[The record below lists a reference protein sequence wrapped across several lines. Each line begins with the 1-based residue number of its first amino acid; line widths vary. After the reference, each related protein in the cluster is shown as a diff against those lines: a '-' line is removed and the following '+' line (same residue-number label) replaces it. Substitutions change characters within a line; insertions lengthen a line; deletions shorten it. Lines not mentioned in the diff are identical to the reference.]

1 MAVGAFIPKRPF
13 PMAYPPRKSLPHA
26 VPPWV
31 NSGAIYFFTQC
42 LQDRT
47 RTDLVQAETAP
58 ILLAAVRNYHDRQ
71 IWFMRL
77 FLLMP
82 DHLHALV
89 SFPAGQSLRVAW
101 SSWKRYT
108 AKATSVIFSS
118 IACGRLNRGSS
129 GRATFA
135 RIPCAKGWRL
145 KAVYGRGFLN
155 HEKSRTT
162 TGG

>member
-1 MAVGAFIPKRPF
+1 MSF
-13 PMAYPPRKSLPHA
+13 PTRKSLPHA

-31 NSGAIYFFTQC
+31 DDGAIYFFTQC

-47 RTDLVQAETAP
+47 RSDLVQAETAP
-58 ILLAAVRNYHDRQ
+58 VLLAAVRNYHDRQ

-108 AKATSVIFSS
+108 AKATGVIWQRDFFEH
-118 IACGRLNRGSS
+118 RLRSHES
-129 GRATFA
+129 WEQRA
-135 RIPCAKGWRL
+135 RYIRENPVRKGL
-145 KAVYGRGFLN
+145 VT
-155 HEKSRTT
+155 E
-162 TGG
+162 GGLWPWYFEP

>member
-1 MAVGAFIPKRPF
+1 MSF
-13 PMAYPPRKSLPHA
+13 PQRKSLPHA

-31 NSGAIYFFTQC
+31 KDGATYFFTQC

-47 RTDLVQAETAP
+47 RSDLVRAETAGA
-58 ILLAAVRNYHDRQ
+58 LLAAVRNYHDRQ

-108 AKATSVIFSS
+108 AK
-118 IACGRLNRGSS
+118 
-129 GRATFA
+129 
-135 RIPCAKGWRL
+135 
-145 KAVYGRGFLN
+145 
-155 HEKSRTT
+155 T
-162 TGG
+162 TGVIWQRDFFEHRLRSHESWEQRARYIRENPVRKGLVTEGGLWPWYFEP